1 VATVVAQVTAPD
13 ITTPLVFNIPI
24 TNGVATGTITLSAG
38 THRTITMHAF
48 DTGGVETHTGAVT
61 IDVQA
66 GTNPTISMIL
76 TPLNGTVPINVTLG
90 SLQVTVT
97 PSANTISLAGTAPT
111 AQLTATVKDQNG
123 NPVTGAVVT
132 WATAAPGVASVSASG
147 LVTAL
152 HVGQTNLFATYQGAV
167 GSATVTVTP

>member
-1 VATVVAQVTAPD
+1 
-13 ITTPLVFNIPI
+13 
-24 TNGVATGTITLSAG
+24 
-38 THRTITMHAF
+38 
-48 DTGGVETHTGAVT
+48 
-61 IDVQA
+61 
-66 GTNPTISMIL
+66 
-76 TPLNGTVPINVTLG
+76 VPINVTLG

-97 PSANTISLAGTAPT
+97 PSANAISLAATVPT